1 MSEEINEEKL
11 VEIQIDFTKV
21 QQGELNESWLRMFG
35 SWTKTL
41 LNAMFGGL
49 SAPVRVTGTRGQVE
63 SYARALGSEKRYM
76 EAVRKYGLDNRA
88 TYTSKSKLDAAV
100 RAFERETGITWPFK

>member
-11 VEIQIDFTKV
+11 VDIDIDFTKIPE
-21 QQGELNESWLRMFG
+21 GTLNESWLRMFG

-49 SAPVRVTGTRGQVE
+49 SSPVKVRGTRAQVE
-63 SYARALGSEKRYM
+63 SYARALGGEKRYM
-76 EAVRKYGLDNRA
+76 EAVRKHGLDNRV